1 MEATTMLNH
10 LILSR
15 DLTILQ
21 LICMSHFPIWAL
33 VAVSVKTNPG
43 SVEIL

>member
-1 MEATTMLNH
+1 MSNH
-10 LILSR
+10 EMLSR
-15 DLTILQ
+15 YRTILQ

-43 SVEIL
+43 SVEIM